1 MNWLDITIT
10 TVFTVFLIVGL
21 LRGFVRQVFA
31 ILAIGGGII
40 IATMFYDLIGAMLIS
55 NKLIINNSIANILGF
70 VIALITSYLIIFL
83 IGYVVLKLIGT
94 LNLNWADRL
103 GGGVLGGIFG
113 IVICILFVS
122 CLTFFYGD
130 KDTVFKNS
138 VTTPYL
144 KTAYAFLKDSIPK
157 DLDAEFQRARKLIQQ
172 KGLVAA
178 SKVKE
183 VILENSFEDKKSNK
197 SNGTKK

>member
-10 TVFTVFLIVGL
+10 IVFTVFLIIGL

-31 ILAIGGGII
+31 ILAIGGGLI
-40 IATMFYDLIGAMLIS
+40 IATMFYDLIGSLLLL
-55 NKLIINNSIANILGF
+55 NKLVINNSIANILGF
-70 VIALITSYLIIFL
+70 VLALIISYLIIFL
-83 IGYVVLKLIGT
+83 IGYVILKLVGT

-103 GGGVLGGIFG
+103 GGGVLGGFFG

-122 CLTFFYGD
+122 CLTFFYGE
-130 KDTVFKNS
+130 KDPVFKNS

-144 KTAYAFLKDSIPK
+144 KTAYALIKDSIPE

-183 VILENSFEDKKSNK
+183 VVIDNNIENKKSNQN
-197 SNGTKK
+197 NGTNK

>member
-1 MNWLDITIT
+1 MNWLDNTITI
-10 TVFTVFLIVGL
+10 VFTVFVIIGM

-31 ILAIGGGII
+31 ILAIGGGIM
-40 IATMFYDLIGAMLIS
+40 IATMFFDLIGSLLIL
-55 NKLIINNSIANILGF
+55 NKIVINNSIANILGF
-70 VIALITSYLIIFL
+70 VLTLIVSYLIIFL

-94 LNLNWADRL
+94 LNLNWADRI

-122 CLTFFYGD
+122 CLTFFYGE
-130 KDTVFKNS
+130 KDPVFKNS

-144 KTAYAFLKDSIPK
+144 KTAYALLKDSIPK
-157 DLDAEFQRARKLIQQ
+157 DLDAELQRARKLIQQ

-183 VILENSFEDKKSNK
+183 VVIENNLQDKKSNK
-197 SNGTKK
+197 NNGTDK

>member
-10 TVFTVFLIVGL
+10 TVFTIFLIIGL
-21 LRGFVRQVFA
+21 LRGLVRQVFA

-40 IATMFYDLIGAMLIS
+40 IATMFYDLVGSLLIS
-55 NKLIINNSIANILGF
+55 SEIVINNSIANILGF
-70 VIALITSYLIIFL
+70 VFTLIISYLIIFL
-83 IGYVVLKLIGT
+83 IGYLVLKLIGT

-113 IVICILFVS
+113 IVICIIFVS
-122 CLTFFYGD
+122 CLTFFYGE
-130 KDTVFKNS
+130 KDPIFKNS

-144 KTAYAFLKDSIPK
+144 KTCYALLKHSIPE
-157 DLDAEFQRARKLIQQ
+157 DLDAEFQRSRKLIQQ
-172 KGLVAA
+172 KGIVAA

-183 VILENSFEDKKSNK
+183 IVIEKSMENNK
-197 SNGTKK
+197 SNTSNGTEN